1 MLDSVKPILFLANG
15 MADDAHHEAIKT
27 ALSLLGG
34 AYHSLTDARR
44 RAILRQTSPSFIF
57 LLKIVQISS
66 TTKRTQIGILVPIE
80 RLDLTTKDVPIGR
93 LKRFKYK
100 TSKSDPF

>member
-1 MLDSVKPILFLANG
+1 MFLANG

-44 RAILRQTSPSFIF
+44 RAILRQTSPS
-57 LLKIVQISS
+57 LIS
-66 TTKRTQIGILVPIE
+66 
-80 RLDLTTKDVPIGR
+80 
-93 LKRFKYK
+93 Y
-100 TSKSDPF
+100 